1 MQSITLRGH
10 VSSDGIMHL
19 QVPVGTPE
27 ADFEVM
33 VIFQPIIK
41 TESKKT
47 PEELGW
53 PPGFFERTFGSLRD
67 EPIEREPQGELQER
81 EPFE

>member
-10 VSSDGIMHL
+10 VGSDGIMHL

-33 VIFQPIIK
+33 VIFQPIVK

-53 PPGFFERTFGSLRD
+53 PPGFFERTAGSIPDL
-67 EPIEREPQGELQER
+67 ERAPQGEYEVR
-81 EPFE
+81 EPL